1 MMEDFCQDIKPIYLL
16 HISQSGVS
24 FVRPVNLNSSP
35 GFGGWMEFSY
45 NLRLVVRFWDLCKPR
60 HILFQLQLLLHCKLT
75 SSFFDLASGVILV
88 VCVACLYQSHYLPPS
103 EVLGVIL
110 ESKIIMRLN
119 CWASIAVN
127 MKFYQSQPATFLGR
141 TPTYFWWS
149 CQNVMKYFSLSAASG
164 VSSYVPWFLPSSRS
178 W

>member
-1 MMEDFCQDIKPIYLL
+1 MIIVKISNQFISFIYLSL
-16 HISQSGVS
+16 VS
-24 FVRPVNLNSSP
+24 FVRPVSLNSSP
-35 GFGGWMEFSY
+35 GFGGWMELSY
-45 NLRLVVRFWDLCKPR
+45 NLRLAARFWDLCKPKS
-60 HILFQLQLLLHCKLT
+60 ILLQLLLHCI
-75 SSFFDLASGVILV
+75 DLAPGVVLV
-88 VCVACLYQSHYLPPS
+88 VCVACRYQSHYLPPS

-127 MKFYQSQPATFLGR
+127 MKFYQSQPATTLGR

-149 CQNVMKYFSLSAASG
+149 CQTVMKYFSLSPASG
-164 VSSYVPWFLPSSRS
+164 VASYVPWFLPSSLS